1 MMNYFATNDSALHEE
16 LAVLIARA
24 VIAQNYEELDAIQR
38 KFDALITEI
47 RSSMSAPN

>member
-1 MMNYFATNDSALHEE
+1 MKSWLCSSHAL
-16 LAVLIARA
+16 

-47 RSSMSAPN
+47 RSSMGAPN